1 MSSTALTRRELLLA
15 AASTPLFAQRG
26 SRPPNIVLIVADDL
40 AAWMLG
46 CYGNREIR
54 TPNIDLL
61 ARAGTRFQTHVVCTP
76 AGSASRATLFTGR
89 VPRQHGIQDFLTA
102 EPIEKPPQG
111 QAAPPASFEKEGMVS
126 DLLAGAGYNCGYAGK
141 WDLGNDAKPQHG
153 FKYWRAVLPS
163 EQKGY
168 AADAIT
174 ASALEF
180 LDAQQTGQPFFLT
193 VSHVNPQPPYEG
205 LPAKYYDMYAAVQ
218 FETIGWEPAA
228 ANALRGKEMLRD
240 VVGNLR
246 KAAAAI
252 TALDDQIPP
261 LLAKLEQRG
270 LRDNTVIILTSDNGS
285 LLGRHGLWSDGHA
298 SEPAN
303 MYEEVVATP
312 MIWNWR
318 GRSPVEA
325 VRPELI
331 SSYDFL
337 PTICEIAGASAPQR
351 GLPGRS
357 YLPAVLN
364 QPFPKKQ
371 PWRNLAFGEFR
382 NTFMARNS
390 RYKLVLRNQG
400 AGPNELYDLR
410 VDPREKVNQ
419 YSNPS
424 FVSVRDQLTA
434 EIAGWEKKFS

>member
-1 MSSTALTRRELLLA
+1 MLA
-15 AASTPLFAQRG
+15 AASAPLFAQKG

-61 ARAGTRFQTHVVCTP
+61 ARAGTRFQTNLVYTP

-89 VPRQHGIQDFLTA
+89 LPRQHGIQDVLTA
-102 EPIEKPPQG
+102 EPPP
-111 QAAPPASFEKEGMVS
+111 SFEKEVMIS
-126 DLLAGAGYNCGYAGK
+126 DLLSGAGYNCGYAGK
-141 WDLGNDAKPQHG
+141 WDMGNDAKPQHG
-153 FKYWRAVLPS
+153 FKYWRTMLPP
-163 EQKGY
+163 EHKG
-168 AADAIT
+168 DAIT

-180 LDAQQTGQPFFLT
+180 LDAQQAGQPFFLT

-205 LPAKYYDMYAAVQ
+205 LASKYYDMYAAVQ

-246 KAAAAI
+246 KAAASI
-252 TALDDQIPP
+252 TALDDQIQP

-270 LRDNTVIILTSDNGS
+270 LRDNTVIILTSDNGG

-298 SEPAN
+298 SDPVN
-303 MYEEVVATP
+303 MYDEVVATP

-331 SSYDFL
+331 TSCDFL
-337 PTICEIAGASAPQR
+337 PTICEIAGAPVPER
-351 GLPGRS
+351 GLHGRS

-371 PWRNLAFGEFR
+371 PWRNLAFGELR
-382 NTFMARNS
+382 NTAMVRNT